1 MNPNT
6 IGTSPGTY
14 GSNSLGS
21 NNVSNSNNVDV
32 DALLKLVKT
41 DQDFRN
47 DLKAVIVEALKPE
60 LDKLKDELLVSHR
73 KKQLDS
79 DEIIK
84 REFPGA
90 SLEKWSHMDEQA
102 TVYGFKE
109 MVNVD
114 LIRYNNISYICCIK
128 QVCIL

>member
-1 MNPNT
+1 MNPSNST
-6 IGTSPGTY
+6 FGNSTPGTY
-14 GSNSLGS
+14 GSFSS
-21 NNVSNSNNVDV
+21 SSTINNNNVDV
-32 DALLKLVKT
+32 DALLRLVKS

-60 LDKLKDELLVSHR
+60 LDKLKEDLLSST
-73 KKQLDS
+73 KKKKLNS
-79 DEIIK
+79 EEIIA

-90 SLEKWSHMDEQA
+90 TLEKWSHMDEQA
-102 TVYGFKE
+102 VVFGFKE

-128 QVCIL
+128 QV